1 MAVGQLPNLISRWV
15 DEQYNSQQEQV
26 HQGENEN
33 QLTTEEETPNWNDWH
48 EQQRQRFQQQVKAW
62 KEKVT
67 TFQDQFKNQMQM
79 QQQTW
84 QNKPGQGQQ
93 SWSSW
98 SSW

>member
-1 MAVGQLPNLISRWV
+1 MDVGQLPNLMSRWV

-33 QLTTEEETPNWNDWH
+33 QLTTEEETPKWNDWH
-48 EQQRQRFQQQVKAW
+48 EQQRQRFQQQVEAW
-62 KEKVT
+62 KKKVT
-67 TFQDQFKNQMQM
+67 AFQEQFKNQMQM
-79 QQQTW
+79 QQQRW
-84 QNKPGQGQQ
+84 QKQPGQWQQ